1 MVDLL
6 RQVMPV
12 CGLREA
18 EWPDSCNLNWYINGE
33 DSVGWHA
40 DDESLFRGTA
50 QNMSDPYSYT
60 SHKGLK
66 LLPRPGYSHALRL
79 DACVMLKVLWGLKE
93 QMFVLC
99 FEQVS
104 VFIHVCYFTFK
115 VHGSRS

>member
-66 LLPRPGYSHALRL
+66 LLPRPGT
-79 DACVMLKVLWGLKE
+79 VMPVTRRMCDVKGV
-93 QMFVLC
+93 M
-99 FEQVS
+99 
-104 VFIHVCYFTFK
+104 
-115 VHGSRS
+115 GS